1 MSLTLNEVATIA
13 MRFVFAG
20 CCATACRIA
29 DAIIRPATKS
39 RRFIDH
45 LIGNSEQCRW
55 CVRAV
60 PSTTPIEA
68 DKMIGRQ
75 GPLCRSW
82 VKGGG
87 TRDVW
92 FSPDSSGIAD
102 ISRPPLGANAGP
114 GPAI

>member
-45 LIGNSEQCRW
+45 LIGDSEQCLVR
-55 CVRAV
+55 RAV
-60 PSTTPIEA
+60 PSTTCIEA
-68 DKMIGRQ
+68 DKT
-75 GPLCRSW
+75 
-82 VKGGG
+82 
-87 TRDVW
+87 TRNKETLM
-92 FSPDSSGIAD
+92 PQ
-102 ISRPPLGANAGP
+102 LGP
-114 GPAI
+114 GLPPWGPHVRFRRVQTLVREGILLVGQTAFANCGR